1 VRILCLVLR
10 DSAIVESVDETD
22 FRIPSTGAENKEN
35 KMTVTKIRNF
45 VMTMILAVALPSC
58 AKRVSAPSPDEPPVT
73 TVPGEQS
80 PQPTA
85 QDGENGRKVDV
96 DVDVGGRG
104 VGVDVGENGVKV
116 DAGADGVNI
125 DVGDDTPG

>member
-1 VRILCLVLR
+1 
-10 DSAIVESVDETD
+10 
-22 FRIPSTGAENKEN
+22 
-35 KMTVTKIRNF
+35 MTVTRTRNF
-45 VMTMILAVALPSC
+45 VMMMILAVALPGC
-58 AKRVSAPSPDEPPVT
+58 AKRVSAPAPDEPPVT

-96 DVDVGGRG
+96 DVDVGRSG

-116 DAGADGVNI
+116 DVGANGVNVDI
-125 DVGDDTPG
+125 GDDAEQDTRHDQP